1 LVSQT
6 QKWQHAKNL
15 LGGVLKTIGN
25 YTAVKFDYRRVVAS
39 FVVGIVALVTH
50 LALFE
55 HPQQA
60 LDLTGSFFRDTLL
73 TQFMHMSWGHL
84 LLNLAGL
91 AVLAWGFEIYISAK
105 EDAFLII
112 FSLILTAAYVGWIEP
127 LVWYCGLSG
136 ALHGVFV
143 AKLLLAWD
151 RHQMERGPR
160 WPLIILGLG
169 LIAKL
174 LIEWFQTPGVDS
186 LAGGPV
192 AIEAHRGGV
201 MAGLFLFAVL
211 RAFRSTKS
219 IDPDLTHR

>member
-1 LVSQT
+1 M
-6 QKWQHAKNL
+6 
-15 LGGVLKTIGN
+15 LKTIGN

-39 FVVGIVALVTH
+39 FVVGIVALATH

-60 LDLTGSFFRDTLL
+60 LDLTGSFFGDTLL

-91 AVLAWGFEIYISAK
+91 AVLAWGFESYISAK
-105 EDAFLII
+105 EDAIL
-112 FSLILTAAYVGWIEP
+112 LLGAWVLTAVYLSWIEP
-127 LVWYCGLSG
+127 LLWYCGLSG

-143 AKLLLAWD
+143 AKLLLTWD
-151 RHQMERGPR
+151 RHPIEKGPR
-160 WPLIILGLG
+160 WPLLIMGLG

-174 LIEWFQTPGVDS
+174 LIEWFQNPGLDS

-192 AIEAHRGGV
+192 AVEGHRGGV
-201 MAGLFLFAVL
+201 VAGLVLYAIL
-211 RAFRSTKS
+211 RAFQTVKNLDAGST
-219 IDPDLTHR
+219 RG